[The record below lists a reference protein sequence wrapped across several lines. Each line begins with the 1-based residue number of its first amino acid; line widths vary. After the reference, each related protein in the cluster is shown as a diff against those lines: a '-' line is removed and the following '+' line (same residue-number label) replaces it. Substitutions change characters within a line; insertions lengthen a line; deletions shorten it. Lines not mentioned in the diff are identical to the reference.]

1 MTTYAPPSSPRMR
14 GSKPRHWMPAFAG
27 MTMVLAAAFADAAEL
42 NADQLQR
49 YQKMTSELR
58 CLVCQNQ
65 SISESNA
72 PLAADLRN
80 QVRDQILAGR
90 SDAEIADYVT
100 ARYGDFVLYKP
111 PLRPVTLLLWL
122 GPGLGVLLA
131 LAAAFMFVRRSRGV
145 TAPVLDEAAL
155 KELLQPEERA
165 P

>member
-1 MTTYAPPSSPRMR
+1 MR
-14 GSKPRHWMPAFAG
+14 ALVLLALFAAG
-27 MTMVLAAAFADAAEL
+27 AVFADATEL
-42 NADQLQR
+42 TPDQLER

-90 SDAEIADYVT
+90 SDAEITGYVT

-111 PLRPVTLLLWL
+111 PFRRVTLLLWL
-122 GPGLGVLLA
+122 GPGLGVLVA
-131 LAAAFMFVRRSRGV
+131 LAAAFAFVRRSRR
-145 TAPVLDEAAL
+145 APVPVVDETAL
-155 KELLQPEERA
+155 KKLLQPEDRSS
-165 P
+165 